1 MKTLDTL
8 VETIALNPDTPTSG
22 KWQGNLGT
30 AEGIL
35 QMYTGGPAMG
45 MGTILDSEVPGV
57 WQRRH

>member
-1 MKTLDTL
+1 M
-8 VETIALNPDTPTSG
+8 ETIALNPDTPTSG